1 MGIMIASK
9 VVVTLVGAIDLVF
22 SAIDR

>member
-9 VVVTLVGAIDLVF
+9 VVVTVVGAIDLVF
-22 SAIDR
+22 CGIDR